1 MSLIRKD
8 MNEKKTVEIFKEF
21 STGLSNRNWYR
32 ETPCVIYFECSP
44 SDGVQMVVTSD
55 KAKKVEKLFTKWL
68 TLNDLECLKK
78 CIDDSIKFYKEI
90 EVQNE
95 Q

>member
-8 MNEKKTVEIFKEF
+8 MNEKKPVEIFKEF
-21 STGLSNRNWYR
+21 STGLSHRNWYQ
-32 ETPCVIYFECSP
+32 EKPCVVYFECSP
-44 SDGVQMVVTSD
+44 SDGVQMVITSD

-68 TLNDLECLKK
+68 TFNDLESLQK
-78 CIDDSIKFYKEI
+78 IINESIEFYKEL